1 MEFKKIKLELING
14 VTNTDITQLVRS
26 VTWSGSYQQACRKLE
41 FSLLA
46 SPYDKDIPTVSIE
59 CGYMV
64 RLLEEDTELFR
75 GYIQSRSLSYNGN
88 SIITSCKNF
97 STCLYFFKNSIL

>member
-1 MEFKKIKLELING
+1 MKFKKIKLELING
-14 VTNTDITQLVRS
+14 TENIDITQLVKN

-46 SPYDKDIPTVSIE
+46 SPYDKSIPTVKIE

-64 RLLEEDTELFR
+64 RLLEEDNELFR
-75 GYIQSRSLSYNGN
+75 GYIQSRNLS
-88 SIITSCKNF
+88 
-97 STCLYFFKNSIL
+97 